1 MSNGRFSL
9 AKGRRTFPWACW
21 AGSWRKQAS
30 VDGLQSP
37 NSIFD
42 NCIAMPRH
50 VAKVAIMD
58 HSPQKT
64 LSAREAKNRFGYLID
79 LARQEPISI
88 EKHGRPV
95 VVVVSVED
103 VDCH

>member
-1 MSNGRFSL
+1 M
-9 AKGRRTFPWACW
+9 RT
-21 AGSWRKQAS
+21 
-30 VDGLQSP
+30 
-37 NSIFD
+37 
-42 NCIAMPRH
+42 H

-58 HSPQKT
+58 RTPQKT

-79 LARQEPISI
+79 LARQEPIFI

-103 VDCH
+103 YERMRKAYNSVKNKTGRE